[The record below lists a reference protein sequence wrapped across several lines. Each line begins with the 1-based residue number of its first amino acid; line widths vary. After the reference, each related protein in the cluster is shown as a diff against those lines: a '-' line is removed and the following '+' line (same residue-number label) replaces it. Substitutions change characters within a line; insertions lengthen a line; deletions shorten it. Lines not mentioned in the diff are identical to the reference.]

1 MQKKNILQ
9 HDHGRNTE
17 SVLKQMPD
25 TSYFLDAAGAFQ
37 QLADGSRLRIF
48 WLLCHVEECVCN
60 IAAAVEMTDAAVSH
74 HLRNLRQNDLIENR
88 REGKEMYYRLADN
101 EKAHLAHRIVDEY
114 FQMACPNHSRNP
126 A

>member
-1 MQKKNILQ
+1 MQRKSILQ
-9 HDHGRNTE
+9 HDHGKNTE
-17 SVLKQMPD
+17 AILKLMPD
-25 TSYFLDAAGAFQ
+25 TPHFLEAAEAFK

-74 HLRNLRQNDLIENR
+74 HLRNLKQNGLIENR

-101 EKAHLAHRIVDEY
+101 EKARLAHRIVDDY
-114 FQMACPNHSRNP
+114 FQMLCPNR
-126 A
+126 

>member
-1 MQKKNILQ
+1 MKEKKLL

-17 SVLKQMPD
+17 SVLMLMPD
-25 TSYFLDAAGAFQ
+25 TSYYLEAAETFQ
-37 QLADGSRLRIF
+37 QLADGTRLRIF

-74 HLRNLRQNDLIENR
+74 HLKSLKQNGLIENR
-88 REGKEMYYRLADN
+88 REGKEVYYRLADN
-101 EKAHLAHRIVDEY
+101 EKAHLAHQAVDEY
-114 FQMACPNHSRNP
+114 FQITCPNNKNTE